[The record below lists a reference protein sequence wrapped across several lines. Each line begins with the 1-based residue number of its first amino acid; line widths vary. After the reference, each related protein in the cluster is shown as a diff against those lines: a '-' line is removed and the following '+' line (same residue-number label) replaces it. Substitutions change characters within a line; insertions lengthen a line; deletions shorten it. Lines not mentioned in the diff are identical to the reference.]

1 MRPAWESWRELV
13 TRERGEEDDFAGR
26 EEGLLAFASVISRVG
41 RRRDRDRRLRA
52 FGQWRLGAARA
63 AVTVARQ
70 QATRGDEV
78 VRAVEV
84 ENAHLLAAQVD
95 GRGAGAR
102 LALLWLHRRR
112 QRTQLAAWRQW
123 ARAMAEDRDAE
134 EREAWRGRAA
144 AQLGREL
151 ARAVEQRRRR
161 LLRRSLHAWHRHAE
175 GRLAHAVTVDRE
187 ASAREA
193 GARRLFAA
201 LERNLLRRQAR
212 VWGRLVG
219 STVAASGR
227 RRREREVQERRDRLL
242 AVAESRSSRR
252 LLSRTWSAWKGLSAE
267 QRHRGEVATVRAA
280 CGAAIVA
287 AVTRRKEED
296 ARRRTLSL
304 WRGKSHRGRQREQ
317 ALSRAVSCVLRA
329 EVRVDRDRLVRYL
342 ARWRLAAV
350 TGGRAL
356 ADEDKAAAEAAFRGQ
371 TVLSILRRKRVHRL
385 REGFRRLADNRT
397 LSVLGSREEQARRDD
412 VSRGLRG
419 LKRAAARTTRRRV
432 VGAFARWQ
440 CHAAEVGRR
449 SDRALLVSA
458 QRRTGAKMLG
468 SVVARREASARSRA
482 WALWRS
488 GAASAAIHDGERAS
502 ADLRVSSARHS
513 AGARLLATAM
523 GGARR
528 RVLWKAWRTWCGEA
542 KAAAAA
548 ELQTM
553 ERHFHLARTLTRVE
567 RRVQLAWV
575 RGAWQAWRRNARSV
589 ACVPRVA
596 ERSRRALL
604 AQGMNRWRI
613 ANAERG
619 QAEAERER
627 AAAKE
632 AVRARALWGLLKRR
646 ASRQLAEGFNRI
658 LRHGAWVICL
668 SKEEEARADRLSGG
682 FRCLARACARRG
694 ERRKSAALSRW
705 RHAAAESRRFEERGL
720 LQARSKRAAAK
731 TLASLVSHRERS
743 HLARAWAIWRSGVAS
758 AAIHEG
764 ERASADRRVLGA
776 RQSAGCRLLVGV
788 LGSARRR
795 TLAKAWSVWRK
806 EVRAAAD
813 AELQNMEKHFH
824 LARTLTRVERR
835 TQLAKMGRSWRAWG
849 EVVRAEGEAE
859 LQRFE
864 RHFHVAQTVAR
875 VVARAHQRRL
885 SRAWSLWARL
895 AARGRPARRGVS
907 ASLSSLPLLG
917 AAAAR
922 GSHGG
927 ASRLA
932 RVGVAAS
939 PGVGGIVAAPP
950 SAAVDSATTEQLRLQ
965 QQQQQQARRSV
976 AVMYEAGAGAVRG
989 LLRRAEARRL
999 SRSWRAWR

>member
-1 MRPAWESWRELV
+1 GSAAERLAGAPRGVAEASRSPPRGGHLLPRPLPAPHPRPQPLAPGD
-13 TRERGEEDDFAGR
+13 ERRADDPAEGGGRAVRAGGVPCR
-26 EEGLLAFASVISRVG
+26 GARPSHATRVG
-41 RRRDRDRRLRA
+41 VLARARHEGEGGGGRLRRTGGRA
-52 FGQWRLGAARA
+52 PRLRLRHLEGRQAEGPGPETAGLRAVEVGGGA
-63 AVTVARQ
+63 
-70 QATRGDEV
+70 RGGDHEV
-78 VRAVEV
+78 VRA
-84 ENAHLLAAQVD
+84 AHLLAAQVD
-95 GRGAGAR
+95 RRRAGAR
-102 LALLWLHRRR
+102 LALLWLNRRR
-112 QRTQLAAWRQW
+112 QCTQLAAWRQW

-151 ARAVEQRRRR
+151 ARAVEGRRRR

-219 STVAASGR
+219 SAVAASGW
-227 RRREREVQERRDRLL
+227 RRREREAQERRDRLL
-242 AVAESRSSRR
+242 AVAESRSSRQ
-252 LLSRTWSAWKGLSAE
+252 LLSRAWSAWKGLSAE

-280 CGAAIVA
+280 CGATIVA

-296 ARRRTLSL
+296 ARRRALSL
-304 WRGKSHRGRQREQ
+304 WRGKSHRGRQRER

-329 EVRVDRDRLVRYL
+329 EARVHRDRLVRYL

-350 TGGRAL
+350 TGERAL
-356 ADEDKAAAEAAFRGQ
+356 AEEDKAAAEAAFRGQ

-419 LKRAAARTTRRRV
+419 LKRAAASTTRRRV
-432 VGAFARWQ
+432 AGAFARLQ

-449 SDRALLVSA
+449 GDRALLVSA
-458 QRRTGAKMLG
+458 QRRTAAKMLG

-482 WALWRS
+482 WVLWRS

-502 ADLRVSSARHS
+502 ADLRVSGARHS

-542 KAAAAA
+542 KAAADA

-627 AAAKE
+627 AAAEE

-658 LRHGAWVICL
+658 LRHGAWVIYL
-668 SKEEEARADRLSGG
+668 SKEEEARADRLSRG

-705 RHAAAESRRFEERGL
+705 RHAASESRRFEERGL

-743 HLARAWAIWRSGVAS
+743 HLARAW
-758 AAIHEG
+758 
-764 ERASADRRVLGA
+764 
-776 RQSAGCRLLVGV
+776 
-788 LGSARRR
+788 
-795 TLAKAWSVWRK
+795 
-806 EVRAAAD
+806 
-813 AELQNMEKHFH
+813 
-824 LARTLTRVERR
+824 
-835 TQLAKMGRSWRAWG
+835 
-849 EVVRAEGEAE
+849 
-859 LQRFE
+859 
-864 RHFHVAQTVAR
+864 
-875 VVARAHQRRL
+875 
-885 SRAWSLWARL
+885 
-895 AARGRPARRGVS
+895 
-907 ASLSSLPLLG
+907 
-917 AAAAR
+917 
-922 GSHGG
+922 
-927 ASRLA
+927 
-932 RVGVAAS
+932 
-939 PGVGGIVAAPP
+939 
-950 SAAVDSATTEQLRLQ
+950 
-965 QQQQQQARRSV
+965 
-976 AVMYEAGAGAVRG
+976 
-989 LLRRAEARRL
+989 
-999 SRSWRAWR
+999 